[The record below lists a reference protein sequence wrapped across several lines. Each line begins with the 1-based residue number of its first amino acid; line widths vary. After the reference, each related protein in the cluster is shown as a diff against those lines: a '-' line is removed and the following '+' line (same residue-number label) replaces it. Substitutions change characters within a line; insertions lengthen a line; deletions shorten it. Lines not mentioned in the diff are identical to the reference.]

1 MGAAK
6 ADRKAREPL
15 GAGRLLGYHIRKM
28 IDVNETASLQQAA
41 EAVSRAAIDAV
52 DPGRLI
58 IKSVFR
64 VAAGASGKDAV
75 TIQGKTFDLGGYDRV
90 FLAAFGKA
98 AGAMAGAM
106 ADILG
111 DRLTKGVVVSPD
123 IESGPK
129 GRLQYVRGSHP
140 LPDEG
145 SVQGAR
151 RVLALAD
158 EAGEKDILF
167 VCVSGGGS
175 ALLCLPAAGLS
186 LEDKRRVTSALLKAG
201 ADITELNAVRKHLSA
216 VKGGR
221 LARAAS
227 PATVVSLVVS
237 DVLENDL
244 ASIASGPVHWDGT
257 TFSAAREVLEKHG
270 LWDDA
275 PAPVRELIEKGVRG
289 DVEETV
295 KEGDAALER
304 VHTFIIG
311 DNMAAL
317 RAAKAEAERR
327 GFETVILTS
336 SDSGEARKAAV
347 NYASFLAEMACS
359 AISLPRP
366 LCLLAGGELTVTVK
380 GKGKGGRNT
389 EFVLA
394 SLVELGEGK
403 LEEAFCAACDEPG
416 AEGGHEDTSRPR
428 LDWLIMSLGTDG
440 IDGPTDAAGAWAV
453 PSTLG
458 RARSLGLD
466 PGAYLD
472 DNDSYAFFAKTGN
485 LIITGPT
492 GTNVMDVRVFML
504 RTA

>member
-1 MGAAK
+1 MDSESKGTGTLF
-6 ADRKAREPL
+6 E
-15 GAGRLLGYHIRKM
+15 
-28 IDVNETASLQQAA
+28 AA
-41 EAVSRAAIDAV
+41 EAVARAAIESV

-58 IKSVFR
+58 IKNVFR
-64 VAAGASGKDAV
+64 VAAGASGNDAITV
-75 TIQGKTFDLGGYDRV
+75 QGKPFDLDAYDRV

-98 AGAMAGAM
+98 AEAMAGAL

-111 DRLTKGVVVSPD
+111 DRLTQGVVVSPD
-123 IESGPK
+123 AESGTR
-129 GRLQYVRGSHP
+129 GRLEFIKGSHP

-145 SVQGAR
+145 SVEGAR
-151 RVLALAD
+151 RVLALAN

-167 VCVSGGGS
+167 LCVSGGGS
-175 ALLCLPAAGLS
+175 ALLCLPAPGLT

-227 PATVVSLVVS
+227 PATIVSLVVS

-244 ASIASGPVHWDGT
+244 ASIASGPAHWDGS
-257 TFSAAREVLEKHG
+257 TFGAARKILEKYR
-270 LWDDA
+270 LWHDA
-275 PAPVRELIEKGVRG
+275 TAPVRELIEKGVRG
-289 DVEETV
+289 EIEETL
-295 KEGDAALER
+295 KEGDPVLGR
-304 VHTFIIG
+304 VHTFVVG
-311 DNMAAL
+311 DNMTAL

-327 GFETVILTS
+327 GFETIILTS
-336 SDSGEARKAAV
+336 SDSGEARKAAS
-347 NYASFLAEMACS
+347 NYSAFLAEMACS
-359 AISLPRP
+359 AVTLPRP

-394 SLVELGEGK
+394 SLAELGKGK
-403 LEEAFCAACDEPG
+403 LEEAFCAACDAPETETGRG
-416 AEGGHEDTSRPR
+416 AGGPPS

-440 IDGPTDAAGAWAV
+440 IDGPTDAAGAWAG
-453 PSTLG
+453 PPTLG
-458 RARSLGLD
+458 RARGLGLE

-472 DNDSYAFFAKTGN
+472 DNDSYSFFERTGN
-485 LIITGPT
+485 LIVTGPT

>member
-1 MGAAK
+1 MVWPG
-6 ADRKAREPL
+6 DPRKTLERDFE
-15 GAGRLLGYHIRKM
+15 LGYSILM
-28 IDVNETASLQQAA
+28 ETKANGKGTLFESAN
-41 EAVSRAAIDAV
+41 AVSRAAIDAV

-58 IKSVFR
+58 VKNVFR
-64 VAAGASGKDAV
+64 GADPDPGKSPV
-75 TIQGKTFDLGGYDRV
+75 RIQGKVFDLGGYDRV

-98 AGAMAGAM
+98 AAPMAGAM

-111 DRLTKGVVVSPD
+111 DKLTKGVVVSPD
-123 IESGPK
+123 GESGTR
-129 GRLQYVRGSHP
+129 GRLEYIRASHP

-145 SVQGAR
+145 SVEGAR
-151 RVLALAD
+151 RVLALAG
-158 EAGEKDILF
+158 EAGDKDILF
-167 VCVSGGGS
+167 ICVSGGGS
-175 ALLCLPAAGLS
+175 ALLSLPAPGIA

-244 ASIASGPVHWDGT
+244 ATIASGPAYWDGT
-257 TFSAAREVLEKHG
+257 TFGAARKVLEKYR
-270 LWDDA
+270 LWDEA
-275 PAPVRELIEKGVRG
+275 PSSVRELIEKGVRG
-289 DVEETV
+289 EVEETL
-295 KEGDAALER
+295 KEGDPVLEL
-304 VHTFIIG
+304 VHTFIVG

-317 RAAKAEAERR
+317 RAAKAEADRL
-327 GFETVILTS
+327 GFETIILTS
-336 SDSGEARKAAV
+336 SDSGEAREAAAS
-347 NYASFLAEMACS
+347 YAAFLAEMACS

-394 SLVELGEGK
+394 SLVELGKGT
-403 LEEAFCAACDEPG
+403 LEEAFCAACDGQDAG
-416 AEGGHEDTSRPR
+416 AGREGADRPA
-428 LDWLIMSLGTDG
+428 LDWLILSLGTDG
-440 IDGPTDAAGAWAV
+440 IDGPTDAAGAWAG

-458 RARSLGLD
+458 RARELGLD
-466 PGAYLD
+466 PRAHLE
-472 DNDSYAFFAKTGN
+472 DNDSYSFFKKTGN
-485 LIITGPT
+485 LVVTGPT
-492 GTNVMDVRVFML
+492 GTNVMDIRVFML